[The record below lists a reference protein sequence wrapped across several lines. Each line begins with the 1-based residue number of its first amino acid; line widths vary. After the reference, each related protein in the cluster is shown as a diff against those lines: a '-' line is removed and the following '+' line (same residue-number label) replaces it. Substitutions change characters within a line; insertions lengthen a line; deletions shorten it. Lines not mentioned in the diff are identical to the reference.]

1 MIHSNAAPPSHR
13 VIVTLARSRVSLLA
27 PSPRL
32 SSLSLASLAL
42 GPKAPVPSDLD
53 ARPRL
58 DVMAPLSAPGTI
70 SKIIVTPSVVLG
82 VCDGCAATR
91 DARATDRSRPE
102 PRRAEAAR
110 PPRATRARDTRRSRR
125 ANDDARDGVTDRGR
139 VTRDS
144 RYVRRGEAVDKVIA
158 RAVGDGVDGRERT
171 RGGRRARVVRDSVS
185 RSRWRVIDGC

>member
-1 MIHSNAAPPSHR
+1 MKKRESILKTIPSSARGAVAPSRDASHHVRYDPFERCTAVPSRHR
-13 VIVTLARSRVSLLA
+13 HPRAFTRLSPRAITSSLVSRLSRV
-27 PSPRL
+27 
-32 SSLSLASLAL
+32 SLAL

-125 ANDDARDGVTDRGR
+125 ANDDARDGVTDRG
-139 VTRDS
+139 
-144 RYVRRGEAVDKVIA
+144 A
-158 RAVGDGVDGRERT
+158 
-171 RGGRRARVVRDSVS
+171 RRA
-185 RSRWRVIDGC
+185 